1 MSLVNLVSGGLDS
14 TLVSVLCREEGLALY
29 PLFVDYGQRSVA
41 REWEA
46 CLRSHS
52 RHGLPTP
59 ARLDIGGFGRLVLSG
74 LTSSTLDVRHD
85 AFTPTRNLMFLV
97 MAGAY
102 AHQVGVDSIA
112 IGLLSERFSLFPDQR
127 SDFVMAAEH
136 AVGKALGREIK
147 VLTPLAEFSKA
158 EVVKL
163 AAQKGIADTYSC
175 HAGGELPCG
184 RCIACLEFK
193 SEQGGA
199 SGR

>member
-14 TLVSVLCREEGLALY
+14 TLVSVLCREEGLDLY

-41 REWEA
+41 REWDA
-46 CLRSHS
+46 CLRSHA
-52 RHGLPTP
+52 RHELPTP

-74 LTSSTLDVRHD
+74 LTSSTLDVKAD
-85 AFTPTRNLMFLV
+85 AFTPARNLMFLV

-102 AHQVGVDSIA
+102 AHQVGANSIA

-127 SDFVMAAEH
+127 SDFVLAAEH
-136 AVGKALGREIK
+136 AIGKALGREIK
-147 VLTPLAEFSKA
+147 VLAPLAEFSKA

-163 AAQKGIADTYSC
+163 AAQKGIVDTYSC

-199 SGR
+199 NGR